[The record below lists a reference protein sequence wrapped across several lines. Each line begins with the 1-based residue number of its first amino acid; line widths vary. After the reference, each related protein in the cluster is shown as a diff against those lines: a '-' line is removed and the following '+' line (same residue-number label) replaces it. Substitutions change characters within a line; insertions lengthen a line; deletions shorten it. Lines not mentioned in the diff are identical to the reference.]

1 MKKIASFIILT
12 ITLII
17 LAFTPLLHAF
27 LAGNESCNAF
37 TSGCDTGNGANTNR
51 VNSVSLGHLIA
62 EGGGYFL
69 QSIADIHLLF
79 SRVELSEVSGTDFQM
94 FQVTINAAIDKMDK
108 AQVTYWKL
116 KTLAAF
122 TPYNQAV
129 INRLIEFDYP
139 KFQLE
144 TGLIPSIF
152 TKVKEYLAHGDVRG
166 IYNEFYH
173 NTGQIL
179 GMLHILKKDLDEGI
193 FPNLTMLWRL
203 NQRCS
208 EYKLFGQYVAE
219 VFYRIK

>member
-1 MKKIASFIILT
+1 MKRLILT
-12 ITLII
+12 II
-17 LAFTPLLHAF
+17 FVLLVWAPF
-27 LAGNESCNAF
+27 LSAALAGNESCNAF

-79 SRVELSEVSGTDFQM
+79 SRVELSEVSGTDFQT
-94 FQVTINAAIDKMDK
+94 FQVTINTDIDNMEK
-108 AQVTYWKL
+108 AQVAYWQL
-116 KTLAAF
+116 KTFAASI
-122 TPYNQAV
+122 PYNQAV
-129 INRLIEFDYP
+129 ISQLIEFDYP
-139 KFQLE
+139 GFQLE

-152 TKVKEYLAHGDVRG
+152 AKVQDYLARGDVRG
-166 IYNEFYH
+166 IYNEFYN

-179 GMLHILKKDLDEGI
+179 EMLRTLKKDMDAGI
-193 FPNLTMLWRL
+193 SPNLAMLWRL